1 MSEGLFEGRN
11 GSRAPRPGDWTILLV
26 AGALVTA
33 LWLGGPAG
41 QGSRAEVRVEDTVVA
56 RLDLRQPGTYT
67 IDGRL
72 GPSVLEVADGA
83 VRFVDSACSSHRCV
97 ASGAHRHAG
106 EVAACLPNR
115 VTVAVRGGRGGYDT
129 LHY

>member
-1 MSEGLFEGRN
+1 MSRIRTELR
-11 GSRAPRPGDWTILLV
+11 RPRIGDWSILLA

-33 LWLGGPAG
+33 LWLAGPAG
-41 QGSRAEVRVEDTVVA
+41 EGTRAEVRVDDTVVA

-83 VRFVDSACSSHRCV
+83 VRFVDSACSTHRCV
-97 ASGAHRHAG
+97 ASGAHSHAG

-115 VTVAVRGGRGGYDT
+115 VTVAVRGGRGDYDT

>member
-1 MSEGLFEGRN
+1 MRTTRRPG
-11 GSRAPRPGDWTILLV
+11 PGDWTILLA

-33 LWLGGPAG
+33 LWLAGPAG
-41 QGSRAEVRVEDTVVA
+41 EGSRAEVRVDDTVVA
-56 RLDLRQPGTYT
+56 RLDLRRPGTYT
-67 IDGRL
+67 IEGRR

-83 VRFVDSACSSHRCV
+83 VRFTESACSTHRCV

-115 VTVAVRGGRGGYDT
+115 VTVAVRGGAGRYDT

>member
-1 MSEGLFEGRN
+1 MNAARN
-11 GSRAPRPGDWTILLV
+11 GTRRPGIGDVAILLV

-33 LWLGGPAG
+33 LWLVGPAG
-41 QGSRAEVRVEDTVVA
+41 QGSRAEVRVDDTVVA

-83 VRFVDSACSSHRCV
+83 VRFTDSACSTHRCI
-97 ASGAHRHAG
+97 ASGAHSRAG

-115 VTVAVRGGRGGYDT
+115 VTVAVRGGRGDYDT